1 MAWKNPRI
9 GMILLLLWAIETGP
23 APARAESAV
32 DHSIYADLLNR
43 YVDDGV
49 VDYAGF
55 KAEEDRLDR
64 YLSILE
70 RVNSGNLSKD
80 ERLAF
85 YINAYNA
92 WTIKLILGAYPGV
105 RSIKELGSLFRSPWK
120 KKVARIGGKV
130 LTLDEIEHGI
140 IRPQFKDPRIHF
152 AVNCASKSCPPLR
165 SEPYRGAVLDR
176 QLNEAARRFIND
188 PRANFL
194 EDRTLHVSKIF
205 DWYGEDFGGDVV
217 GFFLRFADQE
227 LKERIEAAGDRLRV
241 EYLDYDWSLNGS

>member
-1 MAWKNPRI
+1 M
-9 GMILLLLWAIETGP
+9 
-23 APARAESAV
+23 
-32 DHSIYADLLNR
+32 DHNIYADLLNR

-55 KAEEDRLDR
+55 KAEDDRLDR

-70 RVNSGNLSKD
+70 RVDAGNLSKD

-120 KKVARIGGKV
+120 KKVARIDGKV
-130 LTLDEIEHGI
+130 LTLDAIEHGI
-140 IRPQFKDPRIHF
+140 MRPQLMDPRIHF

-176 QLNEAARRFIND
+176 QFNEAARRFIND
-188 PRANFL
+188 PRSNFL
-194 EDRTLHVSKIF
+194 KDRTLHVSNIF

-217 GFFLRFADQE
+217 GFFLIFADQE
-227 LKERIEAAGDRLRV
+227 WKERIEAAGDRLRV
-241 EYLDYDWSLNGS
+241 EYLNYDWSLNGS